1 VPRQRGHAQ
10 FERERISTDDSDESR
25 MIWDVK
31 WGSLAATATYLVQK
45 IKMLT
50 TAHNVPM
57 AASR

>member
-1 VPRQRGHAQ
+1 
-10 FERERISTDDSDESR
+10 

-31 WGSLAATATYLVQK
+31 RRPFPYLVQN